1 MATAEKSLA
10 IRLSVTDGGKVKAE
24 LKDVGETG
32 QKSLKQIEAASAP
45 ASKGLVALNGVTST
59 LRGQI
64 DQLAGSAGGLGSA
77 LSAMGPAGLAAA
89 AGLGAVAATF
99 GVLYRAAGE
108 AITKFGDLTDQA
120 DQLGVTF
127 DRFQAMQFGFAGVGV
142 EADQLTRALT
152 KLNDAI
158 GQVLTSGEDAPKEV
172 IAAFDR
178 LGISVKDVQSVAGDT
193 DQVLQMVAD
202 GMASLGTRTEQT
214 AAAADLFGLKN
225 TKLIAELA
233 KGGGVIRDYSAAAE
247 RSGAVLDRELGPA
260 YDAAGDRLA
269 QLTLAMDTQWA
280 TLAQRMIPAHV
291 MLAEAQLSLVRGAN
305 DVASAFANLDGPL
318 LRILS
323 RLHPLTAGF
332 AALYQVMRQVA
343 GAGNQLAGSQVTEVP
358 APGDLDR
365 LKYSVD
371 AAGAA
376 ARGRD
381 MAPKLAADERQ
392 RAAAKAAEEAAKK
405 SKRGGADPAARA
417 AEQNAKLIADMQRQ
431 LTDAAAGE
439 RQQYIGQAVSRLSEG
454 ATAAQRKEV
463 ERLAGALYEQKEA
476 TEAAAKATREA
487 ASEVERNRSAAERL
501 NQEFEGLDQT
511 RARQIAQVEE
521 LSRAEDENGN
531 VILGQ
536 AEKRRALAEVDQQ
549 YFDALEKQQSDAA
562 EAARRHLYES
572 REWSD
577 GLTRGVN
584 DWVMDA
590 TDGAMIAE
598 NAFQSAADG
607 MTDAITEFV
616 MTGKADFASFA
627 TAVIAEIN
635 RMVVRMAIAM
645 AMQRA
650 MGMAV
655 GGAGATTGGSGQGNF
670 MSGGGDTLIAHS
682 GGIIGEDALPTR
694 RAPAAAFLA
703 APRYH
708 SGGMAGEVPAIL
720 QRGEGVFTKGQMK
733 AMGRPQVAVTVN
745 NNSRAGVNVTQTDGG
760 VQIDIADLI
769 DRTAAGLVQ
778 TPGSRLHRAMRG

>member
-1 MATAEKSLA
+1 MPEKSLA
-10 IRLSVTDGGKVKAE
+10 IRLSVTDGGKVKAA

-89 AGLGAVAATF
+89 AGLGAAAATF

-158 GQVLTSGEDAPKEV
+158 GQVLTSGEDAPKDVVE
-172 IAAFDR
+172 AFER

-202 GMASLGTRTEQT
+202 GMARLGTRTEQT

-233 KGGGVIRDYSAAAE
+233 KGGGAIRDYSSAAE

-280 TLAQRMIPAHV
+280 TLAQRLIPAHV
-291 MLAEAQLSLVRGAN
+291 ELAEAKLGLIQRTN
-305 DVASAFANLDGPL
+305 DVAKAFADLDGPL

-323 RLHPLTAGF
+323 RLHPLTAGV
-332 AALYQVMRQVA
+332 AALRQ
-343 GAGNQLAGSQVTEVP
+343 GMGL
-358 APGDLDR
+358 L
-365 LKYSVD
+365 
-371 AAGAA
+371 AGAA
-376 ARGRD
+376 GGKIEEAPGQTELGSLQSSYARAEALARGRD
-381 MAPKLAADERQ
+381 LLNRPAVPVPAPAPGR
-392 RAAAKAAEEAAKK
+392 
-405 SKRGGADPAARA
+405 RGGAADAATKA
-417 AEQNAKLIADMQRQ
+417 YEGNKKLIADMSRD
-431 LTDAAAGE
+431 LATFGDE
-439 RQQYIGQAVSRLSEG
+439 RQRFIDQAVGRLSGG
-454 ATAAQRKEV
+454 ATEGQRKEV
-463 ERLAGALYEQKEA
+463 ERLAGALLDQKAA
-476 TEAAAKATREA
+476 TEAAAKASAVQA
-487 ASEVERNRSAAERL
+487 AATERNRSAAERL
-501 NQEFEGLDQT
+501 NQEFETLDQT
-511 RARQIAQVEE
+511 RSRQISQVEE
-521 LSRAEDENGN
+521 LSRVEDEHGN
-531 VILGQ
+531 LILGT
-536 AEKRRALAEVDQQ
+536 AEKRRALAEVDTQ
-549 YFDALEKQQSDAA
+549 YFDALEQVQRSAADA
-562 EAARRHLYES
+562 ERRRLYES
-572 REWSD
+572 REFSD
-577 GLTRGVN
+577 GLRRGMS
-584 DWVMDA
+584 DWVADA
-590 TDGAMIAE
+590 TNAADIAE
-598 NAFQSAADG
+598 RSFAMAADG

-616 MTGKADFASFA
+616 MTGKASFGDFA
-627 TAVIAEIN
+627 TAVITEIN
-635 RMVVRMAIAM
+635 RMVIRMVIAM
-645 AMQRA
+645 AMQQAMAAA
-650 MGMAV
+650 MG
-655 GGAGATTGGSGQGNF
+655 GGAAGGAQQ
-670 MSGGGDTLIAHS
+670 GGGVTLFSVAHS
-682 GGIIGEDALPTR
+682 GGVIGEDSLPTR
-694 RAPAAAFLA
+694 RAPAAALLA

-720 QRGEGVFTKGQMK
+720 QRGEGVFTRGQMK
-733 AMGRPQVAVTVN
+733 AMGKPQVNVTVN
-745 NNSRAGVNVTQTDGG
+745 NNARAGVNVSQTDGG

-769 DRTAAGLVQ
+769 DRTAAGLAA
-778 TPGSRLHRAMRG
+778 TPGTRLNRALGR

>member
-10 IRLSVTDGGKVKAE
+10 IRLSVTDGGKVKSA
-24 LKDVGETG
+24 LKDVGEAG

-89 AGLGAVAATF
+89 AGLGAAAATF

-108 AITKFGDLTDQA
+108 AIIRFGALTDQA
-120 DQLGVTF
+120 AQLGVTF
-127 DRFQAMQFGFAGVGV
+127 DRFQGLQFGFAAVGV
-142 EADQLTRALT
+142 DADQLTRGLT

-158 GQVLTSGEDAPKEV
+158 GQVMAEGADAPKET
-172 IAAFDR
+172 IEAFDR
-178 LGISVKDVQSVAGDT
+178 LGISYRDIQAVAGDT
-193 DQVLQMVAD
+193 HEVLLLVAD
-202 GMASLGTRTEQT
+202 GMARLGTRAEQT
-214 AAAADLFGLKN
+214 AAAADLFGIKN
-225 TKLIAELA
+225 AKLIDELA
-233 KGGGVIRDYSAAAE
+233 KGRGVIDGYVVAAE
-247 RSGAVLDRELGPA
+247 RSGAVLSGDVARAADE
-260 YDAAGDRLA
+260 AGDRLD
-269 QLTLAMDTQWA
+269 QVTLAMNTQWA
-280 TLAQRMIPAHV
+280 ELSARLIPAHV

-305 DVASAFANLDGPL
+305 DVASAFAGLDTWFTRAL
-318 LRILS
+318 A

-343 GAGNQLAGSQVTEVP
+343 GASNQLAGSQVTEIA
-358 APGDLDR
+358 APDDLDR

-417 AEQNAKLIADMQRQ
+417 AEQNAKLISDMQRQ

-439 RQQYIGQAVSRLSEG
+439 RQQFIGQAVSRLSEG
-454 ATAAQRKEV
+454 ATEAQRKEV

-501 NQEFEGLDQT
+501 NQEFETLDQT

-521 LSRAEDENGN
+521 LSRVEDEHGN

-549 YFDALEKQQSDAA
+549 YFDALEQAQRSAADA
-562 EAARRHLYES
+562 ERRRLYES
-572 REWSD
+572 REFSD
-577 GLTRGVN
+577 GLQRGIN
-584 DWVMDA
+584 DWVSDA
-590 TDGAMIAE
+590 TNAADIAE
-598 NAFQSAADG
+598 RSFAMAADG

-616 MTGKADFASFA
+616 MTGKASFASFA
-627 TAVIAEIN
+627 TSVVTEIN
-635 RMVVRMAIAM
+635 RMVVRMVIAM
-645 AMQRA
+645 AMQQAMAAA
-650 MGMAV
+650 MG
-655 GGAGATTGGSGQGNF
+655 GGAGAGTQQ
-670 MSGGGDTLIAHS
+670 GGGLTLFSVAHS

-694 RAPAAAFLA
+694 RAPASAFLA

-720 QRGEGVFTKGQMK
+720 QRGEGVFTPAQMR
-733 AMGRPQVAVTVN
+733 ALGRRQPVNITVN
-745 NNSRAGVNVTQTDGG
+745 NSSRAAVDVRQTDNGAE
-760 VQIDIADLI
+760 IDIADLI
-769 DRTAAGLVQ
+769 DRTTAGLAA
-778 TPGSRLHRAMRG
+778 TPGSRLNRALRR